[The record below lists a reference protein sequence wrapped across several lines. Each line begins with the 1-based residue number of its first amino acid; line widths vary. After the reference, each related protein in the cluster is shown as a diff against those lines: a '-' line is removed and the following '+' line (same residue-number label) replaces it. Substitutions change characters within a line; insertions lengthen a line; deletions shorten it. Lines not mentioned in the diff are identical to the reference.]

1 MDRRDFVRL
10 SSAVSVG
17 AIAGPF
23 WANSATASSGTQRGR
38 RAVRR
43 IYDDV
48 LKHYSAGRH
57 DRALA
62 ESIRLEKHASIDP
75 NWHRYPE
82 SFSISMIRFEL
93 TPRQSER
100 DRLMAAQGLVISYES
115 LNGDIQK
122 AFRAVAQACYE
133 LLEYDGKHQLF
144 RESTERSSV
153 ATILLVISAA
163 APGPERTEWARSA
176 ANTLRRANANL
187 VEEWGGANSDGMGLR
202 ASAVGTGL
210 AGNWREA
217 ARFFERIFSHPEA
230 EEAARIRNIGSSS
243 GFAAL
248 HSGRE
253 SLRAEAAT
261 AYCLAGQLDR
271 SMQLFEQSREKTP
284 FFMGSLG
291 KQRASALSLEEELTE
306 DGAKLLTVSVT
317 LAGALVILSQKK
329 KGRLARTVAFDP
341 APGGVTLQALTVNS
355 NTEAERPNGVIR
367 LYRSARMDVSDMT
380 ERLSKYASVSTMVAE
395 HLIGGVIGK
404 SLKDSGVESN
414 DELLI
419 ILPPSLAFLPVSLVS
434 SSIDNQPLSVRYR
447 LRFAD
452 SLSSAVNAKRT
463 ALQRASEPAK
473 LSVMALGP
481 DAGGPRQA
489 NFEKAA
495 ILGISMRANI
505 ASGGADYSRGN
516 LVWPSEESYWHVG
529 SHAVWNIENTKRS
542 GIVIGP
548 RSVTTIDDILA
559 MRPDSPPRLVF
570 LSACETALLN
580 TTESLSSFR
589 SLPTAFLAIG
599 VGGVIASHWPVS
611 DTASSLLSI
620 KFYDE
625 HLIERRTP
633 SDALRAAQRW
643 LRGAS
648 SSQLLEY
655 LTLLA
660 AQDEGT
666 LSAVGGLADY
676 LGAIDGTEYPFA
688 DRYYWGGFSLYGT

>member
-10 SSAVSVG
+10 SSAASLG

-23 WANSATASSGTQRGR
+23 WVNSATASSGARQGQ

-43 IYDDV
+43 IYDSV

-57 DRALA
+57 QRALA
-62 ESIRLEKHASIDP
+62 ESVRLEKHASIDP

-93 TPRQSER
+93 TPRESER
-100 DRLMAAQGLVISYES
+100 DRLMAAQALVISYKS
-115 LNGDIQK
+115 LNGDIRK

-133 LLEYDGKHQLF
+133 LLEYEGQYQLF
-144 RESTERSSV
+144 RESAERSSV
-153 ATILLVISAA
+153 ADILLVISAA
-163 APGPERTEWARSA
+163 APGPERTVWARSA
-176 ANTLRRANANL
+176 ADTLKRANASL
-187 VEEWGGANSDGMGLR
+187 VEEWGGANSGGMGLR
-202 ASAVGTGL
+202 AAAVGTGL
-210 AGNWREA
+210 AGDWPEA
-217 ARFFERIFSHPEA
+217 ARFFERIFNHPES
-230 EEAARIRNIGSSS
+230 EEAARIRDVGTSS

-284 FFMGSLG
+284 FFTGPLG
-291 KQRASALSLEEELTE
+291 RQRGSALSLEKELTE
-306 DGAKLLTVSVT
+306 DGTKLLTVSVT
-317 LAGALVILSQKK
+317 LAGALAILSQRKNGK
-329 KGRLARTVAFDP
+329 LARTVAFDP
-341 APGGVTLQALTVNS
+341 APGGVMLQALTVNAD
-355 NTEAERPNGVIR
+355 TEAERPKGIIR
-367 LYRSARMDVSDMT
+367 LYRTARMEVSDRT
-380 ERLSKYASVSTMVAE
+380 ERLSTYASMSTLVAQ

-404 SLKDSGVESN
+404 SLKDSGVESS

-419 ILPPSLAFLPVSLVS
+419 ILPPSLAFLPISLVDS
-434 SSIDNQPLSVRYR
+434 GINGQTLAMRYR

-452 SLSSAVNAKRT
+452 SLSSAANARRT
-463 ALQRASEPAK
+463 ALRRASEPAR

-495 ILGISMRANI
+495 ILGISKRANV
-505 ASGGADYSRGN
+505 ASGAADYNRGK
-516 LVWPSEESYWHVG
+516 LVWPTEESYWHVG
-529 SHAVWNIENTKRS
+529 SHAVWNIENTRRS
-542 GIVIGP
+542 GIAIGA
-548 RSVTTIDDILA
+548 RRVTTIDDILA
-559 MRPDSPPRLVF
+559 MQPGSPPRLVF

-625 HLIERRTP
+625 HLANGRTP
-633 SDALRAAQRW
+633 SDALRAAQAW
-643 LRGAS
+643 LRKANS
-648 SSQLLEY
+648 SDLLEY
-655 LTLLA
+655 VTLLA

-666 LSAVGGLADY
+666 LSESGEIAVFLQ
-676 LGAIDGTEYPFA
+676 AIDRTKYPFA